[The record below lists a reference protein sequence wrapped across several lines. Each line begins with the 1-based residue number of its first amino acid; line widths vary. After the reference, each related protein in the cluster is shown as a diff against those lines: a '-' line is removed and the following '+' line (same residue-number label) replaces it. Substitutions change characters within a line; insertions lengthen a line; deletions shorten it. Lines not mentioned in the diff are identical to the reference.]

1 MLAPSTV
8 GGVNVS
14 CPFHKLDRANL
25 ELLGTEGAPGG
36 VTTATVINPRL
47 AGHSARFITASD
59 LLPDLNGHET
69 ARALE
74 RCLRHYARPALLA
87 ID

>member
-25 ELLGTEGAPGG
+25 ELLGSQGAPGG
-36 VTTATVINPRL
+36 VTTATVINPRFAPVGFVV
-47 AGHSARFITASD
+47 AGRVATDAIV
-59 LLPDLNGHET
+59 EQ
-69 ARALE
+69 RAD
-74 RCLRHYARPALLA
+74 RRKSSRPVLRIQAATRVS
-87 ID
+87 